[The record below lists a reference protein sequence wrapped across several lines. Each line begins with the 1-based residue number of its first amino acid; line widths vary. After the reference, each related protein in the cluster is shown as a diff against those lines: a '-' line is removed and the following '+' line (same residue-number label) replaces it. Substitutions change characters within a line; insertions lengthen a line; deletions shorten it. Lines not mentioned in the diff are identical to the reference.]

1 MSKPLPWVEKLSQG
15 IVELVRR
22 LESRGEPITV
32 ESVAYMLESDPSLV
46 SDLPKVNDSNQVPS
60 VRSSHIR
67 LVQELEEEQQK
78 TIELLKSALV
88 TLSPFLHLP
97 SSSKISKKFE
107 TFKET
112 LQNGASLDHLEEAF
126 NTFKEAVLQYGLES
140 TGEKKGAKKL
150 FGFLHRDSHSNLEEL
165 KAIMSEIINSI
176 NPLIPEAI
184 KEKWVAIRDAFYKI
198 DHVRDLVSWN
208 ATFAEFLRTL
218 ILHINQEQKE
228 LNEFISELGQNLV
241 EIEKNILASLDHVH
255 SSQELT
261 TKFNYH
267 LDGQINDLRQFVK
280 TSSSL
285 EDLRK
290 MVITK
295 LSYIKQV
302 LEKKKKQEEEYSKE
316 LEERIQK
323 LQQELS
329 SINDQIKLAQFREQ
343 RLAEEVLRDPLTGI
357 TNRRGYEIRIAEEWE
372 RFKRYGHV
380 FSIAIFDLDHFKNI
394 NDTYG
399 HKAGDLILK
408 EVSKIMKTFLRKAD
422 LLARYGGEEFVII
435 FTGTQISG
443 AVEAAEKLRRLIEE
457 TKFVL
462 KGQEISITI
471 SAGVAQVES
480 TDEGPSDVFE
490 RADKALYAAKNSGRN
505 KVVST
510 PSSA

>member
-22 LESRGEPITV
+22 LELRGEPITV
-32 ESVAYMLESDPSLV
+32 ENVAYMLDNDPSLV
-46 SDLPKVNDSNQVPS
+46 SDLTKDTNSNHVSS

-78 TIELLKSALV
+78 TVELFQSALV
-88 TLSPFLHLP
+88 TLSPFLHFP
-97 SSSKISKKFE
+97 ADSKISKKFE
-107 TFKET
+107 AFKEK
-112 LQNGASLDHLEEAF
+112 LRDGASLEQLEKTF
-126 NTFKEAVLQYGLES
+126 NTFKEAVLQYGLKS
-140 TGEKKGAKKL
+140 TVEKKGAKKL
-150 FGFLHRDSHSNLEEL
+150 FGFLQRDSHSNLEEL
-165 KAIMSEIINSI
+165 KTLMSEIINSI

-184 KEKWVAIRDAFYKI
+184 KEKWVSIRDAFYKI
-198 DHVRDLVSWN
+198 DHFRDMVSWN
-208 ATFAEFLRTL
+208 ATFAEFLRNL

-241 EIEKNILASLDHVH
+241 EIEKNLLASLDHVH
-255 SSQELT
+255 NSQELA

-267 LDGQINDLRQFVK
+267 LDGQINDLRQVAK

-290 MVITK
+290 TVITK
-295 LSYIKQV
+295 LFYIKQV
-302 LEKKKKQEEEYSKE
+302 LEKKRKQEEEYNKE

-323 LQQELS
+323 LQQELC
-329 SINDQIKLAQFREQ
+329 SINDQIRLAQSREQ
-343 RLAEEVLRDPLTGI
+343 QLAEEVLRDPLTGI

-394 NDTYG
+394 NDTHG

-408 EVSKIMKTFLRKAD
+408 EVSRIMKTSLRKAD
-422 LLARYGGEEFVII
+422 LLARYGGEEFVVI
-435 FTGTQISG
+435 FTGTQIGG

-505 KVVST
+505 KVVSI
-510 PSSA
+510 PSPS